1 VSEGPFR
8 TVATYR
14 EAIQAETA
22 AELLRSAGIEAVV
35 SDANTASV
43 QPLYSFALGGVKVW
57 VREPDLPRARTLLRD
72 LLINLEYGLRVGARP
87 RAAGGAMRCRGCGSP
102 ATVAAPGLGGLLS
115 LGIRRRCL
123 ACGHVGWRMPRWRD
137 VPEAPLPPAFE
148 RAIAEYEAGLRGR
161 LLGALRRALAAKHR
175 EAARATVEAAAERRR
190 RTLDARYEAVRR
202 EVVAAVA
209 QGLRSEAERDLL
221 AAQEYLTW
229 RELAALERRRDALTG
244 PGRRVLERLTAEARR
259 RAGLAE

>member
-102 ATVAAPGLGGLLS
+102 ALLNFS
-115 LGIRRRCL
+115 
-123 ACGHVGWRMPRWRD
+123 
-137 VPEAPLPPAFE
+137 
-148 RAIAEYEAGLRGR
+148 
-161 LLGALRRALAAKHR
+161 
-175 EAARATVEAAAERRR
+175 
-190 RTLDARYEAVRR
+190 
-202 EVVAAVA
+202 
-209 QGLRSEAERDLL
+209 
-221 AAQEYLTW
+221 
-229 RELAALERRRDALTG
+229 
-244 PGRRVLERLTAEARR
+244 
-259 RAGLAE
+259 